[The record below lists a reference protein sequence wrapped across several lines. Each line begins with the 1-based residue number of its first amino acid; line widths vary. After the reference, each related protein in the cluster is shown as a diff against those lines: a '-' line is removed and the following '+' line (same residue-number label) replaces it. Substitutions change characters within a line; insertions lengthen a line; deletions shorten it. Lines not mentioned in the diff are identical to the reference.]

1 MLDIE
6 ITTAPSATALDIV
19 SLNELASHLRL
30 SPRLRANADMQ
41 LRMTAALKEVVDSL
55 HGFGGILNR
64 MVFPCTVTRY
74 LSRFPANDK
83 PIYIPYPELISLGS
97 ITVMSTSTL
106 VDSATYVV
114 KKPLVPEVWAKD
126 TWPTADVAPRAIAI
140 VYQAGY
146 STYPEKLKRLIKIM
160 AAHSLENPEATI
172 NEPRQMMINRRVEFG
187 HDYLVSQLR
196 VPVDHMGWGE
206 ECV

>member
-6 ITTAPSATALDIV
+6 ITTAPTQVALDIV
-19 SLNELASHLRL
+19 SLDDLASHLRL

-41 LRMTAALKEVVDSL
+41 LRMTAAIAEVVDSL

-64 MVFPCTVTRY
+64 MILPCTVTRY
-74 LSRFPANDK
+74 LTKFPASGA
-83 PIYIPYPELISLGS
+83 PIYLPYPDLISLGT
-97 ITVMSTSTL
+97 ITIVATATI
-106 VDSATYVV
+106 VDASTYVV
-114 KKPLVPEVWAKD
+114 KKPLVPEIWATD
-126 TWPTADVAPRAIAI
+126 SWPSADAAPRAIA
-140 VYQAGY
+140 VTYQAGY

-160 AAHSLENPEATI
+160 AAHLLENPEATI

-196 VPVDHMGWGE
+196 IPVSYDDWGE
-206 ECV
+206 